1 MLEKLRSPEV
11 VKPSKPKFM
20 ISGDSGV
27 GKTFFALDF
36 CKPILVDVEQGA
48 TRPQYQEKLK
58 KAGGM
63 YFGREE
69 GSNSFQE
76 VIKLVK
82 ELTTKKHEFKTLIID
97 SFSHLYLTEAADAES
112 RVGNDFGRDAK
123 EANKP
128 TRQLISALEKLDLTV
143 ILTAHSKDKWERK
156 GKDIINV
163 GSTFDGYPKL
173 EFILDLWIQIN
184 TGGKTFVVKKSRIDS
199 LPQGDSFPLSYDKF
213 KDLYGADILESEHTP
228 LVLATPEEVA
238 RLNTLV
244 EGLKVDAETVGK
256 WLTKCDV
263 DTFADMSQTQIQS
276 LIAYCEKKIME
287 LTMTKK
293 EK

>member
-20 ISGDSGV
+20 ISGESGV

-48 TRPQYQEKLK
+48 TRAQYQDKLK
-58 KAGGM
+58 KSGGM

-69 GSNSFQE
+69 GANSFQE

-82 ELTTKKHEFKTLIID
+82 ELTVKKHEFKTLIID
-97 SFSHLYLTEAADAES
+97 SFSHLYLTEAADAET
-112 RVGNDFGRDAK
+112 RVGNDFGRDSK

-173 EFILDLWIQIN
+173 EFILDLWIEIAK
-184 TGGKTFVVKKSRIDS
+184 GGKTFIVKKSRISS

-213 KDLYGADILESEHTP
+213 KDLYGAEVLESEHTP
-228 LVLATPEEVA
+228 LILATPEEVA
-238 RLNTLV
+238 RLNALV
-244 EGLKVDAETVGK
+244 DGLKVDKEVVDK

-263 DTFADMSQTQIQS
+263 ETFGDMSQAQIQS